1 MTTDNTTKKLLASL
15 RNHAP
20 HTVRAYTSDDDFRNI
35 AVPQRRKRWA
45 QVIEAIEARAWSRV
59 ELLDKS
65 GGVLGYVENAE
76 PATTVEELPPGPAS
90 KMRHECEWIVALVVK
105 AQRDAM
111 QFRDDEVKSLLSA
124 QGDVVREM
132 VVGMQAL
139 SSIYREQRDAA
150 SEVAAMQAT
159 AAAGSG
165 DGAFNMKELVDAAPA
180 ILQAL
185 PMLRALLTGGN
196 GNAPPNGA
204 HTAKPKG

>member
-1 MTTDNTTKKLLASL
+1 MNTATDNTTKKLLASL

-20 HTVRAYTSDDDFRNI
+20 HRVRAYTSDDEFRDI

-76 PATTVEELPPGPAS
+76 PATTVEDLPPAQSS
-90 KMRHECEWIVALVVK
+90 KLRHECEWIVQLVVK
-105 AQRDAM
+105 AQKDAM
-111 QFRDDEVKSLLSA
+111 QFRDDEVKSLLAA

-139 SSIYREQRDAA
+139 SNIYKEQRDAA
-150 SEVAAMQAT
+150 ADVAAMNAT
-159 AAAGSG
+159 AAAGNG
-165 DGAFNMKELVDAAPA
+165 DAFNVKELMEAAPA

-185 PMLRALLTGGN
+185 PMLRALLAGG
-196 GNAPPNGA
+196 GPSNGA
-204 HTAKPKG
+204 NTAKPKG